1 MMADRLDGKA
11 VAVFGGSSGMGFAV
25 AERAVALG
33 AAVTILSRNPSRLA
47 QASDR
52 LGGVASVAI
61 DVRDAA
67 SVAAFFGGR
76 DAFDHVVV
84 SAAELTVGP
93 LRSRTLEEERAA
105 MDSKFW
111 GAVNVAHAARINP
124 GGSLTLVSGMLGV
137 RPSGKATVLSAVN
150 AAVDTLARALASEMA
165 PVRVNCV
172 SPGRIDTEWW
182 DHLPDAERSA
192 LLDGT
197 ARTLPVKRVGRPE
210 EIAVSIVHCM
220 LNEFM
225 TGSVL
230 LVDGGG
236 SIA

>member
-1 MMADRLDGKA
+1 MISERLDGMT

-25 AERAVALG
+25 AERALALG

-47 QASDR
+47 QAGER
-52 LGGVASVAI
+52 LGGVANVAV
-61 DVRDAA
+61 DVRDPAA
-67 SVAAFFGGR
+67 VAAFFAGR
-76 DAFDHVVV
+76 EAFDHVVV

-93 LRSRTLEEERAA
+93 LRARSLDEERAA

-111 GAVNVAHAARINP
+111 GAVNVAHAARIKA

-137 RPSGKATVLSAVN
+137 RPSGKATVLSAIN
-150 AAVDTLARALASEMA
+150 AAIDTLARALAGEMA
-165 PVRVNCV
+165 PVRVNSV

-182 DHLPDAERSA
+182 DHLPDADRAA

-210 EIAVSIVHCM
+210 EIAATIVHCM
-220 LNEFM
+220 LNRFI

-230 LVDGGG
+230 VVDGGG